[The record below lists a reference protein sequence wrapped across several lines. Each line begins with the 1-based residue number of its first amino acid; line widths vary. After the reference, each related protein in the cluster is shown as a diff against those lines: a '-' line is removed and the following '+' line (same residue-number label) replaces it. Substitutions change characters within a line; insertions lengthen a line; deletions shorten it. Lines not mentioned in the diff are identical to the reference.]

1 MASDLKEVLLP
12 PESHATRLGSAHR
25 RLALLISLVIGLGL
39 FFIWLPSGARAA
51 LFAALRAHWALVGM
65 LFLFALIVVSL
76 VWSAG
81 QRLDTWIF
89 LFFNLRGYHPRWLDR
104 VMWLATQVGNMV
116 TAFLLAGLFFA
127 LSYRGLAVEVILGT
141 LTLWLLVETI
151 KALTDRARPF
161 LDLEGT
167 RVIGWRERG
176 RSFPSGHTAQTFF
189 LMTVL
194 STTLRVLSTT
204 PLSTTPLSHRFQL
217 GMGGTVALYAV
228 AVLVGFTRMYV
239 GAHYPRDV
247 IGGAVLGSVWGI
259 LATLVDP
266 YWFGRF

>member
-1 MASDLKEVLLP
+1 MDSDLKEALP
-12 PESHATRLGSAHR
+12 PPEAHITRLWSACR
-25 RLALLISLVIGLGL
+25 QPAFLVSLVTGLVL
-39 FFIWLPSGARAA
+39 FLIWLPSWARVA
-51 LFAALRAHWALVGM
+51 LLTALRAQRALVGM
-65 LFLFALIVVSL
+65 IFLFALIALSL

-81 QRLDTWIF
+81 QRLDTWVF
-89 LFFNLRGYHPRWLDR
+89 LFFNLRGYHPKWLDR

-127 LSYRGLAVEVILGT
+127 LSYRSLAAEIVFGT

-189 LMTVL
+189 LMTL
-194 STTLRVLSTT
+194 
-204 PLSTTPLSHRFQL
+204 LSHEFQL
-217 GMGGTVALYAV
+217 GIGGTVALYAV

-247 IGGAVLGSVWGI
+247 IGGAVLGSIWGV

-266 YWFGRF
+266 YWFGLRF

>member
-12 PESHATRLGSAHR
+12 LASPAHRLGSAYR
-25 RLALLISLVIGLGL
+25 RRALRISLLIGLIL
-39 FFIWLPSGARAA
+39 FIIWLPSGARAA
-51 LFAALRAHWALVGM
+51 LFMALSAQRTLMALVC
-65 LFLFALIVVSL
+65 LFALIAVSL

-89 LFFNLRGYHPRWLDR
+89 RFVNLHGHHPKWLDR
-104 VMWLATQVGNMV
+104 GMWLTTQLGNLV
-116 TAFLLAGLFFA
+116 TAGLLAGLFFG
-127 LSYRGLAVEVILGT
+127 LNYRGLAVEIIFGT
-141 LTLWLLVETI
+141 LTLWLLVEAL

-167 RVIGWRERG
+167 RIIGSRERG

-189 LMTVL
+189 LMTL
-194 STTLRVLSTT
+194 
-204 PLSTTPLSHRFQL
+204 LSHQFHLAL
-217 GMGGTVALYAV
+217 GSAAALYAV
-228 AVLVGFTRMYV
+228 AVLVGLTRVYV

-247 IGGAVLGSVWGI
+247 LGGAVLGSAWGI

-266 YWFGRF
+266 YWFGLKF

>member
-1 MASDLKEVLLP
+1 MASDHQEVLLP
-12 PESHATRLGSAHR
+12 PESRATRRWSAYR
-25 RLALLISLVIGLGL
+25 RLALLISLVVGLGL
-39 FFIWLPSGARAA
+39 FFVWLPGGAREA
-51 LFAALRAHWALVGM
+51 LLAALRAHATLVGM
-65 LFLFALIVVSL
+65 LLLFALIAVSL

-104 VMWLATQVGNMV
+104 VMWLATQTGNGV
-116 TAFLLAGLFFA
+116 TAFFLAGLLFV
-127 LSYRGLAVEVILGT
+127 LNYRSLAVEVILGT
-141 LTLWLLVETI
+141 LTLWLVVETL

-161 LDLEGT
+161 LDLEET
-167 RVIGWRERG
+167 RIIGWRERG

-189 LMTVL
+189 LATML
-194 STTLRVLSTT
+194 GRQL
-204 PLSTTPLSHRFQL
+204 QL
-217 GMGGTVALYAV
+217 GIWGTIALYAV
-228 AVLVGFTRMYV
+228 AALVGFTRMYV

-266 YWFGRF
+266 YWYGWF

>member
-1 MASDLKEVLLP
+1 
-12 PESHATRLGSAHR
+12 
-25 RLALLISLVIGLGL
+25 
-39 FFIWLPSGARAA
+39 
-51 LFAALRAHWALVGM
+51 
-65 LFLFALIVVSL
+65 VSL

-89 LFFNLRGYHPRWLDR
+89 LFFNLRGYHRKWLDR
-104 VMWLATQVGNMV
+104 VMWLATQVGNML
-116 TAFLLAGLFFA
+116 TAFLLAGLFFV
-127 LSYRGLAVEVILGT
+127 LNTRRLAVEVILGT
-141 LTLWLLVETI
+141 LTLWLLVETL

-161 LDLEGT
+161 LDLEKT

-194 STTLRVLSTT
+194 S
-204 PLSTTPLSHRFQL
+204 HRFQL
-217 GMGGTVALYAV
+217 GMEGTVALYAV

-259 LATLVDP
+259 LATFVDP
-266 YWFGRF
+266 YWFGWF